1 MPLRAQLT
9 LLLSLGLSLAVAV
22 GNARS
27 ATLFSFYPILQVTE
41 GYNDNITLAAT
52 HHLSDFVTTGVTG
65 FALDFG
71 GGGRTGSFQYDT
83 VLQNYAT
90 HTEFNSYAGTNFVT
104 LVDQETLSPDLS
116 MYINDS
122 AVVGKIT
129 GGLLVGNTGAVSS
142 QVAQSALTNT
152 QTESNNFNVLFNRT
166 IGARWTA
173 TLGVTQDFYSS
184 GLETE
189 YSQGGMTSLL
199 YTVLP
204 QLQTGLG
211 YTFNDFRFSDMPP
224 GEAHTTQLVAHWSPT
239 ERLKVDLAGGVVAI
253 DNFGGPS
260 GSFLVRPAG
269 NGALTFLGERWTVTL
284 GGGQVASITGGLG
297 GAGLNRY
304 VNAVISYALQRHT
317 FANFGA
323 SYNDYVGSGAS
334 GSFASIGASLSTQPR
349 KWLTLFAQYQGFS
362 NSISAASGAP
372 IGAFTVPAGKTATT
386 NTYTLGIKIA
396 FDAYDYAL

>member
-1 MPLRAQLT
+1 MPLRARLT
-9 LLLSLGLSLAVAV
+9 LLSLGLSLAFAA

-27 ATLFSFYPILQVTE
+27 ATLLSFYPIMQMTE
-41 GYNDNITLAAT
+41 SYSDNITLAAT
-52 HHLSDFVTTGVTG
+52 HHLSDFITTGVTG
-65 FALDFG
+65 FALDLG

-83 VLQNYAT
+83 VFQSYAT

-104 LVDQETLSPDLS
+104 LVDQETLAPNLS

-129 GGLLVGNTGAVSS
+129 GGLLVGNTGAVST
-142 QVAQSALTNT
+142 QVAQAALTST
-152 QTESNNFNVLFNRT
+152 QTESNNFNVQFNRQ

-173 TLGVTQDFYSS
+173 ILGVTQNFYSN
-184 GLETE
+184 GIGTE
-189 YSQGGMTSLL
+189 YSQGGTTSLL
-199 YTVLP
+199 YTMLP

-211 YTFNDFRFSDMPP
+211 YTFTDFRFSNEPP
-224 GEAHTTQLVAHWSPT
+224 GEAHTPQLVAHWSPT
-239 ERLKVDLAGGVVAI
+239 ERLKVDLAGGFVAI

-269 NGALTFLGERWTVTL
+269 NGALTFLGERWTITL
-284 GGGQVASITGGLG
+284 SGGQIANLTGGLG
-297 GAGLNRY
+297 GVGLNRF

-323 SYNDYVGSGAS
+323 SYYDYVGGGAN
-334 GSFASIGASLSTQPR
+334 GSFASIGASLSSQPR

-362 NSISAASGAP
+362 NSVSAASSAP
-372 IGAFTVPAGKTATT
+372 LGAFTVPVGKTANT